1 MTSTPLRVLIADDHP
16 MIAEGLSA
24 ILTHQGIHVVARVD
38 RAEEVVPTLAQ
49 TPVDVLILDVRFGD
63 HMSGMDVLRA
73 LQTQRPGT
81 RVVMYSQFDQDEIIR
96 EAYRLGASG
105 FVTKSSSPSVIAEAV
120 HQVAEGKVHFLPE
133 IAERLALLGVRGD
146 DSPLKNLDE
155 RSREVFRLMA
165 LGHTNVEIAEQMGLS
180 PKTISTT
187 SQSIKDELGIS
198 RPAEITRL
206 ALRLGLIEA

>member
-1 MTSTPLRVLIADDHP
+1 MTAAPLRVLIADDHP

-24 ILTHQGIHVVARVD
+24 ILTHQGIEVVGRVD
-38 RAEEVVPTLAQ
+38 RAQAVLPALAD
-49 TPVDVLILDVRFGD
+49 TSIDVLILDVRFGD
-63 HMSGMDVLRA
+63 DMSGIDVLKQ
-73 LQTQRPGT
+73 LQAERPGT

-96 EAYRLGASG
+96 EAYRLGAAA
-105 FVTKSSSPSVIAEAV
+105 FVTKSSSPSVIAHAV
-120 HQVAEGKVHFLPE
+120 HQVAEGKVFFLPE

-146 DSPLKNLDE
+146 ASPLHKLDE

-165 LGHTNVEIAEQMGLS
+165 LGRTNVEIAEQLGLS

-187 SQSIKDELGIS
+187 SQSIKDELGVS
-198 RPAEITRL
+198 RPADITRM